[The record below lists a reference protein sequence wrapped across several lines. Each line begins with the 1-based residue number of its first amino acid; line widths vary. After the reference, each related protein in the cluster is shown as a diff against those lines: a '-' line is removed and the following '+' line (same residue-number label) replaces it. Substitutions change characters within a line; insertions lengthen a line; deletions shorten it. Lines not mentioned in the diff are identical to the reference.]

1 MTRITKAILIAG
13 SLGMLISIGVALR
26 SVRAQITETLPF
38 TADVTI
44 TSVAGAGHGSFIPS
58 MPNNT
63 LPVSD
68 VRHFAYNSLGDMATS
83 YNMPGSGKPVRTISY
98 HDGRWVLIDMQSKV
112 TVHLQ
117 TKHRDNTFQNPPTL
131 GPMCTGGTPDGQVS
145 GYDVLYTEY
154 PTLVSGSTEKI
165 TNKLWTAPKL
175 GCFTLKT
182 EQIDIHEGQLMYDI
196 TTLVHNIKVGEPD
209 GAYFETES
217 SANYTEVTHEHW
229 VELTAEIYAAITGQ

>member
-1 MTRITKAILIAG
+1 MNKTNKTILIAG
-13 SLGMLISIGVALR
+13 SLAIVVSIGFAIKG
-26 SVRAQITETLPF
+26 VRAQITENPPF
-38 TADVTI
+38 TADVTT
-44 TSVAGAGHGSFIPS
+44 TSVAGAGHGSFVPGMANS
-58 MPNNT
+58 T

-68 VRHFAYNSLGDMATS
+68 TRHFAYNSLGDMATS
-83 YNMPGSGKPVRTISY
+83 YNLPITGKLVRTVSY
-98 HDGRWVLIDMQSKV
+98 HDGRWLLIDAQSKV

-131 GPMCTGGTPDGQVS
+131 GPMCTGGTPDGQIS
-145 GYDVLYTEY
+145 GYDVLYSEY
-154 PTLVSGSTEKI
+154 QTTVAGSTEKI

-217 SANYTEVTHEHW
+217 AANYTEVTHEHW
-229 VELTAEIYAAITGQ
+229 AELTAQMYAAIAGQ

>member
-1 MTRITKAILIAG
+1 MTKTTKAILISG
-13 SLGMLISIGVALR
+13 SIAIVVSIGFALR
-26 SVRAQITETLPF
+26 TVRAQMTETLPF
-38 TADVTI
+38 TADVTT

-68 VRHFAYNSLGDMATS
+68 VRHFAYNSLGDMVS
-83 YNMPGSGKPVRTISY
+83 LYNWPIGDKPIRSISY
-98 HDGRWVLIDMQSKV
+98 HDGRWLLIDSV
-112 TVHLQ
+112 NRLTVHLQ

-131 GPMCTGGTPDGQVS
+131 GPLCTGPWDGQIS
-145 GYDVLYTEY
+145 GYDVVYSEY
-154 PTLVSGSTEKI
+154 PTQVANSTEQI

-182 EQIDIHEGQLMYDI
+182 QRIDIHEGQLMYDI

-217 SANYTEVTHEHW
+217 AANYTEVTHEHW
-229 VELTAEIYAAITGQ
+229 AELAAPMFAAVAGQ